1 MRMKSGNKSDRRGA
15 RFALPITVLAAL
27 PAFGWFL
34 LVVLRWFGITEQF
47 TVLEST
53 LEGTGAALVRGVILF
68 VALPLI
74 GAAVGFVGC
83 RGGDRRRIL
92 AVYSIIG
99 VLLAVA
105 NVVTRNTGL

>member
-1 MRMKSGNKSDRRGA
+1 MKNGNSNRRGS
-15 RFALPITVLAAL
+15 RFTLPITVLAVL

-53 LEGTGAALVRGVILF
+53 LEGTGAALVRGVVLF
-68 VALPLI
+68 VVLPLV
-74 GAAVGFVGC
+74 GSAVALVGY
-83 RGGDRRRIL
+83 RRGDRRRIL
-92 AVYSIIG
+92 TVYSIIG

-105 NVVTRNTGL
+105 NLVTRNAGL

>member
-1 MRMKSGNKSDRRGA
+1 MNDENKGRRGS
-15 RFALPITVLAAL
+15 RLTLPITVLAVL

-53 LEGTGAALVRGVILF
+53 LEGTGAALARGVLLF
-68 VALPLI
+68 VVLPLI
-74 GAAVGFVGC
+74 GSAVALAGY
-83 RGGDRRRIL
+83 RRGDRRRIL

-105 NVVTRNTGL
+105 NLVTRNTGL